1 LVVVGPPYGHPP
13 LATSPPMG
21 SGRSWSRCCPRPGD
35 MGGRIMITA
44 GSSTASCSSS
54 TPASPGATCRSATVP
69 GRPSTAGCGAGP
81 RAGAG
86 SSSSVSCRR
95 AWAEEDR
102 IAWTMR
108 WGAPVRR
115 RDQGPSGDRR
125 PGPPAGAAP
134 DRRSAPGVR
143 GARAGARGG
152 PHPAPAGAAA
162 PAPRGARRGQ
172 GVHLSAAPALAPRG
186 TCGRS
191 FPSGAISRTRGA
203 IGPADAPPSIES
215 PIATRYKKLA
225 IQYLAML
232 YVGLSEKYLTT
243 LFAGTA

>member
-1 LVVVGPPYGHPP
+1 LEPLLPPPRGH
-13 LATSPPMG
+13 
-21 SGRSWSRCCPRPGD
+21 
-35 MGGRIMITA
+35 
-44 GSSTASCSSS
+44 
-54 TPASPGATCRSATVP
+54 
-69 GRPSTAGCGAGP
+69 GRPYHDHRRILNGILFVLHTGVPWRDLPERYGPWQTVYSRLRRWTA
-81 RAGAG
+81 
-86 SSSSVSCRR
+86 RR
-95 AWAEEDR
+95 RWERLSQLQARLAEEDR

>member
-1 LVVVGPPYGHPP
+1 LEPLLPPPRGH
-13 LATSPPMG
+13 
-21 SGRSWSRCCPRPGD
+21 
-35 MGGRIMITA
+35 
-44 GSSTASCSSS
+44 
-54 TPASPGATCRSATVP
+54 
-69 GRPSTAGCGAGP
+69 GRPYHDHRRILNGILFVLHTGVPWRDLPERYGPGQTVYSRLRRWTA
-81 RAGAG
+81 
-86 SSSSVSCRR
+86 RR
-95 AWAEEDR
+95 RWEQLSQLQARLAEEDR